1 MNHDLEKRRDA
12 FDSLFDSINLERLS
26 KRFLCETVAKE
37 VCNQDLY
44 VEKRCIYR
52 VYLKCS

>member
-37 VCNQDLY
+37 VCNRDLMI
-44 VEKRCIYR
+44 EKRCMHH
-52 VYLKCS
+52 